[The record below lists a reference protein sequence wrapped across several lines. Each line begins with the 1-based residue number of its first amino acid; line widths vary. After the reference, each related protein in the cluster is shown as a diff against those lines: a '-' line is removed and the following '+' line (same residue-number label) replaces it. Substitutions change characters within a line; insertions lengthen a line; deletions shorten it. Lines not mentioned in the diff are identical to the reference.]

1 MLMSGFS
8 ILGTGFFFIG
18 WFLFFIAIEHLG
30 ERQLAA
36 GNVVRSVSVM
46 LFVIVNSFATTGIS
60 LVSNLI
66 GAQQVNNVLPIC
78 WKTVK
83 LSYAV
88 GTPFVLAAALLSKPI
103 LGIYTNSSEVIETA
117 YAPFLLMLSTF
128 FLAAPAYTYCN
139 AIIGTGKTKTA
150 FVFQIITIIVYLV
163 YLYGLSIREQLPLI
177 MYWTAE
183 QLYALLLL
191 GLSLYYLKKGNW
203 KQ

>member
-1 MLMSGFS
+1 
-8 ILGTGFFFIG
+8 
-18 WFLFFIAIEHLG
+18 
-30 ERQLAA
+30 
-36 GNVVRSVSVM
+36 M

-117 YAPFLLMLSTF
+117 YAPFTDAIHF
-128 FLAAPAYTYCN
+128 F
-139 AIIGTGKTKTA
+139 
-150 FVFQIITIIVYLV
+150 
-163 YLYGLSIREQLPLI
+163 
-177 MYWTAE
+177 W
-183 QLYALLLL
+183 LLLPIPIAMQ
-191 GLSLYYLKKGNW
+191 LSGQEKPKRHSYFK
-203 KQ
+203 